1 MQRFENKTTKNK
13 TLENDDQFSARLN
26 WFNNDFPS
34 YDENDR
40 QINAS
45 YKGYSNHTAQKYG
58 WTDIKKEYTNLK
70 EKGKRRRLLS
80 RKKERQEEFSDFED
94 EDVKNQSYLLKGYD
108 KLCLMAFIVLDVL
121 ENHDDLI
128 IPEWLEPPIALNIIM
143 KLPKTSKIVYNR
155 ALRDYN
161 EPERITKNENEIL
174 DNTPKPLSEVFKNK
188 ETINIL
194 DSIEY
199 NDE

>member
-1 MQRFENKTTKNK
+1 MV
-13 TLENDDQFSARLN
+13 
-26 WFNNDFPS
+26 NNDFPS